1 MEIPIYRKKID
12 SNTNQPSLDELGN
25 EIMEFICYEIP
36 YEPMHI
42 EESQLPDEYFQK
54 QIDSSEEKLSF
65 KEL

>member
-12 SNTNQPSLDELGN
+12 PNTNEPVLDELGN

-36 YEPMHI
+36 YEPMQI
-42 EESQLPDEYFQK
+42 EEPQPLDEYFQK

-65 KEL
+65 REL

>member
-12 SNTNQPSLDELGN
+12 PKTNEALVDELGN
-25 EIMEFICYEIP
+25 EIMEFICYEISF
-36 YEPMHI
+36 EPMQI